1 MDLRPIATAAS
12 DDERALIDASLGPLD
27 DRVSLQRARARR
39 HLLLPTLH
47 AIQNRF
53 GWISPGALGY
63 ACDKLHVPPA
73 EAYGV
78 ASFYA
83 LFALAERPPVVAHVC
98 DDVACLA
105 AGAEDLCHALERS
118 VGHHGAPSREDP
130 ATTWHRSP
138 CLGMCEQAPAAM
150 LVSAGESPFER
161 GFGHATEASVR
172 EALRTRQVAIPARAP
187 TPQTDRS
194 AVRLLAR
201 VGAVD
206 PESLDAYRA
215 HGGYAALRRTFEVG
229 AAWVMRELDESG
241 LSGRGGAA
249 FPAGRKWMAV
259 AKAAGRVKHVVC
271 NADESEPGTFK
282 DRALLEG
289 DPFALVEAMTLAG
302 VTVGAEKG
310 WIYLRGEYP
319 LARERLANAIAQARS
334 MGLLGDDVMGRGA
347 RFDIELR
354 IGAGAYICGEETAL
368 LNSIEG
374 YRGEPRTKPPF
385 PVDEGLFGQPTL
397 IHNVET
403 LLNAPFIVREGAA
416 AYRALGTKASPGT
429 RLFCV
434 SGGVRAPGVYELPFG
449 VTLGALVEAA
459 GGLRE
464 GRTLQAILLGGAAGT
479 FVTAEHL
486 DMPLTLEDARAR
498 GATLGSGV
506 VLVLDDSVP
515 IGPVLTRIARFF
527 REESCGQ
534 CTPCR
539 VGTVRQHELIERLA
553 RPERRAQRDTDLAL
567 LRELSACMRDASIC
581 GLGQTASSAVES
593 AVVKLA
599 LWPGGAS

>member
-1 MDLRPIATAAS
+1 MDLRPIATEAT

-27 DRVSLQRARARR
+27 DRVSLRSARARR

-47 AIQNRF
+47 AIQGRF
-53 GWISPGALGY
+53 GWISPSALGY
-63 ACDKLHVPPA
+63 ACQKLHVPPA

-118 VGHHGAPSREDP
+118 VGHHGAPSHDDP

-161 GFGHATEASVR
+161 SFGHATEASVR
-172 EALRTRQVAIPARAP
+172 AALRTRHVAIPERAP

-201 VGAVD
+201 VGEVD
-206 PESLDAYRA
+206 PQSLDAYRA
-215 HGGYAALRRTFEVG
+215 HGGYAALRRAFEVG

-347 RFDIELR
+347 RFDIDLR

-403 LLNAPFIVREGAA
+403 LLNVPVIVREGAA
-416 AYRALGTKASPGT
+416 AYRALGTKGSPGT

-434 SGGVRAPGVYELPFG
+434 SACARRACTSCPSASRSARSSRPRAGSARAARCRRSCSAAPRAPSSRPS
-449 VTLGALVEAA
+449 TSTC
-459 GGLRE
+459 RSPSKT
-464 GRTLQAILLGGAAGT
+464 R
-479 FVTAEHL
+479 
-486 DMPLTLEDARAR
+486 ARA
-498 GATLGSGV
+498 
-506 VLVLDDSVP
+506 
-515 IGPVLTRIARFF
+515 AR
-527 REESCGQ
+527 RWARAWCSCS
-534 CTPCR
+534 TIRSPSAPCS
-539 VGTVRQHELIERLA
+539 
-553 RPERRAQRDTDLAL
+553 RASR
-567 LRELSACMRDASIC
+567 
-581 GLGQTASSAVES
+581 ASSARSRAASARPVAWAPCASTSSSSASRAPIDARSETQTSRCCES
-593 AVVKLA
+593 SPRACA
-599 LWPGGAS
+599 TRRSAASDRPRRAPWSPPS